1 MENNSKRLSNVS
13 VGMGG
18 TIIITIFVV
27 LSLTIFATLSFI
39 TAHSDLK
46 LAVKTEKMTSDY
58 YKTNMKAEE
67 MLSEIYSAMIDS
79 KEYIS
84 EVYGEY
90 ENKLYFETLSQKL
103 SEFEDVDLVYDEG
116 KLTVYYESLG
126 EMNQKICVS
135 LEVFYDQNNNVPYYK
150 ITSWNLANI
159 ELPVYEE
166 ENFDLWEGIEIK

>member
-1 MENNSKRLSNVS
+1 MENKRLSNVS

-67 MLSEIYSAMIDS
+67 MLSYIYSAMIDS
-79 KEYIS
+79 KEYIDKYDGVS
-84 EVYGEY
+84 ESKY
-90 ENKLYFETLSQKL
+90 YFETLSQKF
-103 SEFEDVDLVYDEG
+103 SELEDVDLVYDEV
-116 KLTVYYESLG
+116 KHTVYYESLG

-135 LEVFYDQNNNVPYYK
+135 LEVFYEGNNDVPYYK

-159 ELPVYEE
+159 ELPIYEE
-166 ENFDLWEGIEIK
+166 EIFDLWEGIEIK